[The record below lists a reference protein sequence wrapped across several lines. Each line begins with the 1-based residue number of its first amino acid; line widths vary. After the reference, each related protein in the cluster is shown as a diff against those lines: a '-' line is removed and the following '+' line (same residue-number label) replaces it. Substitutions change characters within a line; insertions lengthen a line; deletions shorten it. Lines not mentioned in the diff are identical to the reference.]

1 LNGVPVI
8 PSEVVIT
15 VTTPSSNP
23 GVELDPVTG
32 TVSVDPQT
40 PAGTYTIVYQLCE
53 ILNPTNCETATVTI
67 VVEEAPID
75 AVNDTPDP
83 VNGYTGDPDVVN
95 VLDNDTLNGVP
106 VIPSE
111 VVVTVTT
118 PSSNPGVEL
127 DPATG
132 TVSVDPQTPA
142 GTYTIIYQLCEI
154 LNPTNCETATVTIVV
169 NPAPIDAVN
178 DDLSAAVVNGN
189 EGQVNAGNVFS
200 NDTLNGVAV
209 IPSEVTLTTITAD
222 APLTLN
228 ADGTI
233 SVAAGTPAGTY
244 TLQYSICEVL
254 NPTNCDTATVTIVV
268 QVPSIEITKT
278 GTFND
283 ANGDGFAQAGET
295 ITYNFSVVNTGS
307 MQLTNITVTDP
318 LVAVTGGPLAVL
330 NAGATDNTTFTAI
343 YTFTQADVDA
353 GFVNNQALVSAT
365 PIVGQPITDLSDS
378 NDPTLPGNDDP
389 TVTTLP
395 QNPSFQLWKEGTYQ
409 DANNDG
415 IVNAGDVIEYDFTV
429 TNTGNVTITNIM
441 VTDPIV
447 TVSGGPLASLAPQA
461 SDSTTFT
468 ATYTITQADIE
479 LGAVYNLALAEGTD
493 SNGNPI
499 DDESQDPSPVGT
511 DDPLYEPTCPDC
523 TVTILEQNPGIALI
537 KTAIFNDENNN
548 GIAEAGETITYNF
561 TVTNTGN
568 VSLSDVTINDPLPG
582 VVVSGGPITLAV
594 GQSDSTTFTATYA
607 ITQADINAG
616 SVSNQA
622 IATGRS
628 PLGEE
633 ATDASDNT
641 DNTGNNPTVIE
652 IDGCTINVFNA
663 VSPNNDGD
671 NEILY
676 IGGLECY
683 PDNKV
688 EIFNRWG
695 VLVYE
700 ANGYNNNDKA
710 FRGYSE
716 GRVTVN
722 KSEGLPD
729 GTYFYFL
736 KYKKPDGSVSE
747 KSGYLYLSR

>member
-1 LNGVPVI
+1 
-8 PSEVVIT
+8 
-15 VTTPSSNP
+15 
-23 GVELDPVTG
+23 
-32 TVSVDPQT
+32 
-40 PAGTYTIVYQLCE
+40 
-53 ILNPTNCETATVTI
+53 
-67 VVEEAPID
+67 
-75 AVNDTPDP
+75 
-83 VNGYTGDPDVVN
+83 
-95 VLDNDTLNGVP
+95 
-106 VIPSE
+106 
-111 VVVTVTT
+111 
-118 PSSNPGVEL
+118 
-127 DPATG
+127 
-132 TVSVDPQTPA
+132 
-142 GTYTIIYQLCEI
+142 
-154 LNPTNCETATVTIVV
+154 
-169 NPAPIDAVN
+169 
-178 DDLSAAVVNGN
+178 
-189 EGQVNAGNVFS
+189 
-200 NDTLNGVAV
+200 
-209 IPSEVTLTTITAD
+209 
-222 APLTLN
+222 
-228 ADGTI
+228 
-233 SVAAGTPAGTY
+233 
-244 TLQYSICEVL
+244 
-254 NPTNCDTATVTIVV
+254 
-268 QVPSIEITKT
+268 
-278 GTFND
+278 
-283 ANGDGFAQAGET
+283 
-295 ITYNFSVVNTGS
+295 
-307 MQLTNITVTDP
+307 M
-318 LVAVTGGPLAVL
+318 
-330 NAGATDNTTFTAI
+330 
-343 YTFTQADVDA
+343 
-353 GFVNNQALVSAT
+353 
-365 PIVGQPITDLSDS
+365 
-378 NDPTLPGNDDP
+378 
-389 TVTTLP
+389 
-395 QNPSFQLWKEGTYQ
+395 
-409 DANNDG
+409 
-415 IVNAGDVIEYDFTV
+415 
-429 TNTGNVTITNIM
+429 
-441 VTDPIV
+441 
-447 TVSGGPLASLAPQA
+447 
-461 SDSTTFT
+461 
-468 ATYTITQADIE
+468 
-479 LGAVYNLALAEGTD
+479 YNLALAEGTD
-493 SNGNPI
+493 PNGNPI

>member
-1 LNGVPVI
+1 M
-8 PSEVVIT
+8 
-15 VTTPSSNP
+15 
-23 GVELDPVTG
+23 
-32 TVSVDPQT
+32 
-40 PAGTYTIVYQLCE
+40 
-53 ILNPTNCETATVTI
+53 
-67 VVEEAPID
+67 
-75 AVNDTPDP
+75 
-83 VNGYTGDPDVVN
+83 
-95 VLDNDTLNGVP
+95 
-106 VIPSE
+106 
-111 VVVTVTT
+111 
-118 PSSNPGVEL
+118 
-127 DPATG
+127 
-132 TVSVDPQTPA
+132 
-142 GTYTIIYQLCEI
+142 CEI

-283 ANGDGFAQAGET
+283 ANGDGFAQVGET

-318 LVAVTGGPLAVL
+318 LVAVTGGPLAML

-493 SNGNPI
+493 PNGNPI